1 VVRKPSERVVRS
13 DRGWFLIFLLVFML
27 SIGGLFGAH
36 AIYRATG
43 PHPRVTMFMRRVKG
57 YANRLV
63 RLGRL
68 KQAQR

>member
-1 VVRKPSERVVRS
+1 MVRKPSTRVIRS
-13 DRGWFLIFLLVFML
+13 DRAWFLIFLLVFVL
-27 SIGGLFGAH
+27 SLGGLFSVR

-43 PHPRVTMFMRRVKG
+43 PHPRVTLFVRRVKG

-68 KQAQR
+68 KRPQH